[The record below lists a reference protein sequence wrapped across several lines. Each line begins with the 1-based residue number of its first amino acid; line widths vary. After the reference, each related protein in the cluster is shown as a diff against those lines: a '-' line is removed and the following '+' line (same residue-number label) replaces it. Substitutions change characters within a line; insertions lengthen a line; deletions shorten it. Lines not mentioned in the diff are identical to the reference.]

1 MPETQTHR
9 SSRECRRHR
18 LIERWGW
25 KRERGREI
33 RERGILFSAKKIKPI
48 VINFIYRLFIE
59 ETQGIAI
66 VLTRT
71 IRIPNS

>member
-9 SSRECRRHR
+9 EVGR
-18 LIERWGW
+18 

-33 RERGILFSAKKIKPI
+33 RERGILFFAKKIKPI
-48 VINFIYRLFIE
+48 VINFIYRRFAERNQWIK
-59 ETQGIAI
+59 I